1 MGEFPR
7 IKFKSINNYLK
18 WFHLVLNRFLII
30 GGFNAFGI
38 AEGSVDSRIGKL
50 KELRLAVHSDSEN
63 WVILSEV
70 GITFDWEAQKI
81 WADFSWSEKFQKWR
95 IHNLNL
101 IFLLKFVV

>member
-1 MGEFPR
+1 MGEFPQ
-7 IKFKSINNYLK
+7 IKFKSINNYSN
-18 WFHLVLNRFLII
+18 WFPLVLNRFLII

-70 GITFDWEAQKI
+70 GISSLRKRK
-81 WADFSWSEKFQKWR
+81 KFGR
-95 IHNLNL
+95 ILVGPKNFKNGGHNLNL
-101 IFLLKFVV
+101 FFLLKFVV